1 MSDEHELIN
10 SYLELTSYSSLL
22 EEMICVYDK
31 SPLFEHALDFDSDE
45 DETSEY
51 ENYMTNDK
59 K

>member
-45 DETSEY
+45 DETS
-51 ENYMTNDK
+51 
-59 K
+59 